1 MDYDVIVI
9 GGGHA
14 GIEAASA
21 ASRLGK
27 NTLLVTQNLDTVG
40 KLSCNPAVGGL
51 AKGNIVREIDALGG
65 EMAKLIDQS
74 MIQFRILNQTRGPAV
89 QAPRAQADKFLYS
102 AAAKQTLERQ
112 PRLTLFQDTV
122 VGFLINRSGCRV
134 EGIVTERGHRLSA
147 AAVVM
152 TTGTFMEGKIFIGDY
167 EAESGRLGE
176 PAAKRL
182 GKHLR
187 ELGFTVGRLKTGTP
201 ARVSKRSVD
210 FSETERQPADLH
222 PRPFS
227 FAYDAVERPS
237 VDCFITYT
245 NEETHRIIRENMHRS
260 PLYGGK
266 IVGTGPRYCPSIE
279 DKVYR
284 FPDRDRHQIFIE
296 PEGLNSDELY
306 LNGISTSLPEDVQ
319 LQFLRTVPGLR
330 NVRICRPAYAVEYDY
345 LDPLQLKPSLE
356 TRRLEGLFSA
366 GQTNGT
372 SGYEEAAGQGLIA
385 GINAALKIDG
395 KPPLI
400 LTRYEA
406 YIGVLI
412 DDLVTLGTKEP
423 YRMFTSRAEYRLNLR
438 HDTADARLTPKA
450 YKIGSADEAAMERL
464 QKKIGQIDEIK
475 ELLKQ
480 RKVKE
485 SETEA
490 LNGIKHA
497 GRSFLQTLKSPDVTV
512 ADLTKLEPALKNFPP
527 AFLEQAELD
536 IKYEGYVAR
545 QNEQVERMKR
555 MEEMRIPENFDYN
568 AVEGLSSEARQ
579 KFNAVQP
586 LSIGQAGRISG
597 VRNSDIAV
605 LMTVLAR
612 GRRS

>member
-176 PAAKRL
+176 PAAKGL

-201 ARVSKRSVD
+201 ARILGASIN
-210 FSETERQPADLH
+210 FSACEEQKGDEKPVFFAFYDTRDQEKLFHEEQSGTRLPGWMPGTKKLSCWITSTG
-222 PRPFS
+222 PNTGTLVKENIS
-227 FAYDAVERPS
+227 F
-237 VDCFITYT
+237 
-245 NEETHRIIRENMHRS
+245 S
-260 PLYGGK
+260 PLYSGL
-266 IVGTGPRYCPSIE
+266 IHGTGARYCPSIE
-279 DKVYR
+279 DKFVK
-284 FPDRDRHQIFIE
+284 FPDKDAHRLFLE
-296 PEGLNSDELY
+296 PESLFSDEWY
-306 LNGISTSLPEDVQ
+306 VNGFSTSLPFSVQ
-319 LQFLRTVPGLR
+319 LEMIRSVPALE
-330 NVRICRPAYAVEYDY
+330 NAVMLRPAYAIEYDY
-345 LDPLQLKPSLE
+345 APPTQLFSTLE
-356 TRRLEGLFSA
+356 TKKVENLFFA
-366 GQTNGT
+366 GQINGT
-372 SGYEEAAGQGLIA
+372 SGYEEAGIQGLVA
-385 GINAALKIDG
+385 GANAAAKVLGLSPVVIG
-395 KPPLI
+395 
-400 LTRYEA
+400 RSEGYG
-406 YIGVLI
+406 GVLI
-412 DDLVTLGTKEP
+412 DDLVTKGTQEP
-423 YRMFTSRAEYRLNLR
+423 YRMFTSRAEYRLLFNHGSAELR
-438 HDTADARLTPKA
+438 LINKIESAGLLDDARIRKIRKKA
-450 YKIGSADEAAMERL
+450 A
-464 QKKIGQIDEIK
+464 
-475 ELLKQ
+475 
-480 RKVKE
+480 
-485 SETEA
+485 
-490 LNGIKHA
+490 
-497 GRSFLQTLKSPDVTV
+497 
-512 ADLTKLEPALKNFPP
+512 
-527 AFLEQAELD
+527 
-536 IKYEGYVAR
+536 
-545 QNEQVERMKR
+545 
-555 MEEMRIPENFDYN
+555 
-568 AVEGLSSEARQ
+568 AVEHWCEMFEKLTVRGGIIGDVLRRDASSVPEGLPFIACAIAAIWSAR
-579 KFNAVQP
+579 
-586 LSIGQAGRISG
+586 
-597 VRNSDIAV
+597 
-605 LMTVLAR
+605 
-612 GRRS
+612 